1 MRDTGLA
8 KGGLALFVALA
19 LIVRPGVAQ
28 NAGLPVGTK
37 APIVSV
43 HDLDGK
49 SVNLGQWV
57 GKQPVFLEFW
67 ATWCTNCAA
76 LLPTVKAAAARYA
89 AKVQFIGINVTVN
102 QTPARA
108 RKYLQTEGPPYRA
121 LYDDQGTSIKAY
133 RVPGTS
139 YVVIID
145 AHGTV
150 VYTGF
155 GGDQNF
161 EAALRKATSGS

>member
-1 MRDTGLA
+1 MRGTGLA
-8 KGGLALFVALA
+8 NAGLAAFVALA
-19 LIVRPGVAQ
+19 LVAG
-28 NAGLPVGTK
+28 AGAAQEAGIPIGAK

-49 SVNLGQWV
+49 SVNLGRWI

-76 LLPTVKAAAARYA
+76 LLPTVKAAATRYG

-108 RKYLQTEGPPYRA
+108 RKYLETERPPYRA
-121 LYDDQGTSIKAY
+121 LYDDERASIKAY
-133 RVPGTS
+133 KVPGTS
-139 YVVIID
+139 FVVIID

-150 VYTGF
+150 IYTGF
-155 GGDQNF
+155 GGDQHF
-161 EAALRKATSGS
+161 EAALQKVTAG

>member
-1 MRDTGLA
+1 MRNMGLA
-8 KGGLALFVALA
+8 QAGLAAFVALA
-19 LIVRPGVAQ
+19 LTVRPGVAQ
-28 NAGLPVGTK
+28 NAGIPVGTK

-57 GKQPVFLEFW
+57 GKQPVLLEFW

-76 LLPTVKAAAARYA
+76 LLPTVKAAAARYG

-108 RKYLQTEGPPYRA
+108 RKYLETERPPYDA
-121 LYDDQGTSIKAY
+121 LYDDEGTSVKAY
-133 RVPGTS
+133 KVPGTS

-155 GGDQNF
+155 GGSQDF
-161 EAALRKATSGS
+161 ESALRKATSG